1 MKIVG
6 CDLHAKQQSIAMV
19 ETDTGEWIERALSHE
34 GKAVAEFYAAL
45 EGPVVVGI
53 EATGSMQ
60 WFLELLDELG
70 IECRVG
76 QPAKIRA
83 AETRKQKHDR
93 RDARLILDLLTMEDR
108 FPAIWMPSTEQRDL
122 RTLLRDRHQWVKIRS
137 RLQPTVQAMALNH
150 ALRQGH
156 ARWSAAGQSALR
168 ALPLPPYTSQRRNEL
183 LRLYSQ
189 MEKRTQELDKEVEAQ
204 ARQRPQARRLLTHP
218 GVGPVTALATEVF
231 LGDPKRFTT
240 GNQVAS
246 YIGMIPCEH
255 SSGKR
260 QRLGEVNKD
269 GDKWSRYC
277 WTEATMHAVGKDP
290 ELKRFYRRKLIQKG
304 MGKARI
310 AAARKLGIRLWIMM
324 RDQIDYDEFC
334 RRGKLRQSGE
344 AHAGMPDYN
353 SGHAQQG
360 RGQRNRL
367 PASPKGG
374 EFA

>member
-6 CDLHAKQQSIAMV
+6 CDLHARQQTIAMV
-19 ETDTGEWIERALSHE
+19 DTETGEFTEKTIFHE
-34 GKAVAEFYAAL
+34 GNAVREFYAAL

-60 WFLELLDELG
+60 WLLELLEELE

-76 QPAKIRA
+76 HPAKIRA
-83 AETRKQKHDR
+83 KETRKQKHDR
-93 RDARLILDLLTMEDR
+93 QDARLMLDLLIEDR
-108 FPAIWMPSTEQRDL
+108 FPEIWMPSTTERDL
-122 RTLLRDRHQWVKIRS
+122 RTLLRDRHQWVRMRT
-137 RLQPTVQAMALNH
+137 RLQHTLQAIALNH
-150 ALRQGH
+150 ALRKGH
-156 ARWSAAGQSALR
+156 ALWSAAGQSALQ
-168 ALPLPPYTSQRRNEL
+168 ALPLPAYTSQRRTEL
-183 LRLYSQ
+183 LSLYVQ
-189 MEKRTQELDKEVEAQ
+189 LQQRIQELDKEVEEQAQ
-204 ARQRPQARRLLTHP
+204 QRPQARRLLSHP

-231 LGDPKRFTT
+231 LGDPSRFTT

-260 QRLGEVNKD
+260 QRLGKLTKQGN
-269 GDKWSRYC
+269 SLLRYL

-324 RDQIDYDEFC
+324 RDQIDYEEFC

-344 AHAGMPDYN
+344 AHAGMPDFN
-353 SGHAQQG
+353 SG
-360 RGQRNRL
+360 
-367 PASPKGG
+367 PARQ
-374 EFA
+374 